1 MISGIIMI
9 VLICGWML
17 GLLIFPTVE
26 SLEKMR
32 TRPRLPSL
40 HSHEDS

>member
-1 MISGIIMI
+1 MISGIIMT

-26 SLEKMR
+26 SLKKMR
-32 TRPRLPSL
+32 TRPRLPGSAME
-40 HSHEDS
+40 S